1 MIYLK
6 TFERFNKV
14 AFHGWKM
21 EPKDMKLPE
30 CEIEWGPGKE
40 KGCPNFFQ
48 MRKKLLREMKN

>member
-21 EPKDMKLPE
+21 EPQDMKLPE
-30 CEIEWGPGKE
+30 CEIEGEPGK
-40 KGCPNFFQ
+40 KR
-48 MRKKLLREMKN
+48 MS